1 MSLTQ
6 GAAVFGAI
14 HEHALNDLL
23 QAYFT
28 ARPRYRSFGSPAFTP
43 ATTVTSTR
51 MDAIAFPGVPGGIQW
66 RIEFEIPKLDLF
78 KQGMQLPPQIAL
90 GAGQFA
96 LSTRVRL
103 CILCSHRRDNRDRS
117 DRPPKG
123 ERKPAV
129 DGELCAELGVFAVGH
144 LDAWSDAS
152 GNGEV
157 RLRVDQVELV
167 DIRPDRLESLLEC
180 LIRMV
185 LDAALA
191 EVVLPLQA
199 LRAGAFRLVVASG
212 PAIDDDQIKVL
223 GNL

>member
-14 HEHALNDLL
+14 HEDALNDMLR
-23 QAYFT
+23 AYFT
-28 ARPRYRSFGSPAFTP
+28 ARPRYRNFGSPAFTP
-43 ATTVTSTR
+43 VTTVTSTR

-66 RIEFEIPKLDLF
+66 RVEFAIPKVDLF
-78 KQGMQLPPQIAL
+78 KQGMALPPQVVL
-90 GAGQFA
+90 GPGQFA
-96 LSTRVRL
+96 LTTRVRL

-117 DRPPKG
+117 DKPLKG

-129 DGELCAELGVFAVGH
+129 DGELCTELGVFAVGH
-144 LDAWSDAS
+144 IDSWSDAN

-157 RLRVDQVELV
+157 RMRADQVELV
-167 DIRPDRLESLLEC
+167 DITPDSLESVLEC

-185 LDAALA
+185 LDAMLA

-212 PAIDDDQIKVL
+212 PSIDDNQIKVL